1 MSQGW
6 VKLHRSLLD
15 WEWFDDAN
23 CTRLFLYCLLKA
35 NHKDQKW
42 KGLEIKRGSFF
53 TGLDSLKSETGLTVS
68 QIRTVIRK
76 LEMTGELTSKSQAGG
91 RMITVVAYDRYQGD
105 DKQND
110 TIIAEGSQDDDKRVT
125 ANKNDKKEK
134 NEENEK
140 NINTS
145 QKPKVVCPHNE
156 ILNLWDEVM
165 PSHITRHRAS
175 LWRNNPG
182 YNNLKQRWEE
192 MKKYERQDG
201 KVGYETQAEGLE
213 FWRHLFNHLTNS
225 DFMMNEWKPSLADI
239 LVKSKFYPA
248 LEGKYHASRQ
258 H

>member
-1 MSQGW
+1 MGSKRKSFLLHFDSLSVLDDLSDEQAG
-6 VKLHRSLLD
+6 KL
-15 WEWFDDAN
+15 F
-23 CTRLFLYCLLKA
+23 KA
-35 NHKDQKW
+35 MKAYHF
-42 KGLEIKRGSFF
+42 GEEVE
-53 TGLDSLKSETGLTVS
+53 LDSLVKVAFSPFKNQFVRDEEKYEKTCKARAEAGSKGGKQKQQNLANA
-68 QIRTVIRK
+68 
-76 LEMTGELTSKSQAGG
+76 SKS
-91 RMITVVAYDRYQGD
+91 
-105 DKQND
+105 KQ
-110 TIIAEGSQDDDKRVT
+110 SL
-125 ANKNDKKEK
+125 ANLADSDSKNKSDSDSDSDS
-134 NEENEK
+134 EK